1 MIVCIVFSPRYSKLL
16 FKLVFTVATVLDDIS
31 YVFPHAFKVW
41 DYTIMTSTR
50 KGDAGVGGGL
60 VIFHVFAYSSVF
72 KQYIFVHVDGE
83 GGRGKKEIKF
93 ESC

>member
-1 MIVCIVFSPRYSKLL
+1 MIICIVFSPRYSKLL

-50 KGDAGVGGGL
+50 KGDAVV